1 VDEISPETK
10 LWSHTWNVL
19 IALVATASSYYI
31 PLTEVS
37 GFMGTGSTSTV
48 ESLLTVLFGL
58 DFAVQLRRSH
68 ELPAAKRR
76 GARFGLALDLLAAI
90 PFFLLPGGELLRLL
104 RLLKLYR
111 VGQGMRRL
119 GRLHIVHGTVLRLAF
134 FLYWLAMSIHWITC
148 GWIELLGGAPPGSTQ
163 AVYVDALYWATST
176 ITTVGYGD
184 IVPVTLSQ
192 KVYGIGVMMLGVGI
206 YAYLIGNIASLISSL
221 DPVRAR
227 YMQQRERLSAFMQ
240 YRALPTPLRRRIQRY
255 FDYVWEERLVSDESE
270 VMQSLPPSLRED
282 VALFLKRDLI
292 KNVPLFDAASD
303 AFVRDVALNLES
315 FVALPGD
322 LVVRVGETG
331 REMYFLSRG
340 TVEVVAGDGAI
351 MNTLSDGDFFGEI
364 ALFLDQPRS
373 ASVRAVTACDLYELD
388 KPMFERIVSTY
399 PDVADTLEAEAKHR
413 YGVDIELGED

>member
-1 VDEISPETK
+1 MDETSSDSK
-10 LWSHTWNVL
+10 LWSHIWDVL
-19 IALVATASSYYI
+19 IALAATAAAYYI

-37 GFMGTGSTSTV
+37 GFMGTGSASTV
-48 ESLLTVLFGL
+48 EGLLTVLFGL
-58 DFAVQLRRSH
+58 DFAVRLRRRH
-68 ELPAAKRR
+68 KLPAAKQR
-76 GARFGLALDLLAAI
+76 GARFGLALDLLASI
-90 PFFLLPGGELLRLL
+90 PFFLLPGSELLRLL

-111 VGQGMRRL
+111 VGQGMGRL
-119 GRLHIVHGTVLRLAF
+119 GHLHIVHGTVLRLTF
-134 FLYWLAMSIHWITC
+134 FLYWLALGLHWIAC
-148 GWIELLGGAPPGSTQ
+148 GWIELIGGAPPGATQ
-163 AVYVDALYWATST
+163 AAYVDALYWTTST

-184 IVPVTLSQ
+184 IVPVTPGQ

-270 VMQSLPPSLRED
+270 VMQSLPPSLREE

-322 LVVRVGETG
+322 FVVRVGETG

-340 TVEVVAGDGAI
+340 TVEVVAGDGTI

-364 ALFLDQPRS
+364 ALFLDQPRT

-388 KPMFERIVSTY
+388 KRMFERIVSTY
-399 PDVADTLEAEAKHR
+399 PDVADTLEAEAKLR
-413 YGVDIELGED
+413 YGVDIELSED